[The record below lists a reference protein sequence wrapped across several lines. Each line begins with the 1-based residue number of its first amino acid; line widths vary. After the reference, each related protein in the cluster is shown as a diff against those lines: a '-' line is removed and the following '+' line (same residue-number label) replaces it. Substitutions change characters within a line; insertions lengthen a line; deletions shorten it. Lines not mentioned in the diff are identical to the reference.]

1 MLTLYKPFSSLLRD
15 DLGNGDWSSLF
26 GNALTRAPSSFTPAV
41 DVLEKDGNYLIK
53 AEVPGLAPEDIQVE
67 VDQNVLSLRG
77 ERKYEHQEEDA
88 GYRRVERRYGS
99 FVRSFVLPDGTN
111 ADAIEAKVENGIL
124 TVAIPKVQTAPP
136 RKVEV
141 KGGGIVEKA
150 KKIFGK
156 SGEEASA

>member
-15 DLGNGDWSSLF
+15 DVGAGDWSSFL
-26 GNALTRAPSSFTPAV
+26 GNALTRGAPSYTPAV
-41 DVLEKDGNYLIK
+41 DVVEKDGHYLLK

-67 VDQNVLSLRG
+67 VDQNVLSLKG
-77 ERKYEHQEEDA
+77 ERKYEHEEENA

-111 ADAIEAKVENGIL
+111 ADSIEAKVENGIL
-124 TVAIPKVQTAPP
+124 TISIPKVQAAAP

-150 KKIFGK
+150 KKIFSK
-156 SGEEASA
+156 SGEQPNA